1 MGREQK
7 IQKVYLSPCKPH
19 HPSAHRILGPLEIRP
34 AAGPTTRYNMG
45 TGQIRPTPFA
55 DNPAM
60 TTIEQAGA
68 ELLRAMDLLTE
79 QQAVVARAKA
89 QVMELMTDAGVK
101 TVKLPTAQIQV
112 VETPVW
118 EYRDRGV
125 TAARV
130 DVEKAEKVVKGVKAV
145 LKGAEGAAKA
155 AGGARARV
163 TETKVAVRVVGA
175 NAVSGGGMI

>member
-1 MGREQK
+1 
-7 IQKVYLSPCKPH
+7 
-19 HPSAHRILGPLEIRP
+19 
-34 AAGPTTRYNMG
+34 MG

-55 DNPAM
+55 NNPAM
-60 TTIEQAGA
+60 ITIEQAGA

-163 TETKVAVRVVGA
+163 TETKVAVRVV
-175 NAVSGGGMI
+175 V